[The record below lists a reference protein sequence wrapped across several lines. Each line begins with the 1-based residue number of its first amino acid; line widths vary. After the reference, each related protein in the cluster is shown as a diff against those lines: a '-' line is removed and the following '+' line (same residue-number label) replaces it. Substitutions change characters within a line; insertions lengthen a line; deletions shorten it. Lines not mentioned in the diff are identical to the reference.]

1 MKSLYAGI
9 SLSSLTLALLV
20 AAPRAAQAQFV
31 DPAEAQTAPA
41 QNDATAAAV
50 SALLAQAKY
59 WQAQGQPSQSLDS
72 LKRLLALD
80 PTDTDA
86 LALRVQIEL
95 AQGDSVSA
103 SQDLAT
109 LRQLQPSAPQL
120 PQLTRMQTE
129 AANPVNTDTLAA
141 ARNAAQAGNYAQ
153 AVSLY
158 QEAFHGTTPPSA
170 YALEYYQ
177 TMAGAPNG
185 WSQALSGLGD
195 LVTQNPSDLNAQL
208 AFASVE
214 TYQPSQ
220 RQEGISRLAA
230 LTAFPSISHGAAT
243 AWKQALAYLP
253 DTPDSVPQYQAY
265 LAKYPND
272 PTVQS
277 LISAANTVHAASPSD
292 TEGDDRAAGFKA
304 LNANELSSAATSFQ
318 AALAIN
324 PNDADALGGMGL
336 VELRQGRTSAARD
349 LLQKAIAA
357 NPAEAPQWEA
367 ALAGANRGAAYGT
380 ASALLNAGNYSG
392 AERQL
397 NSIIAGG
404 GSTTGAYEMLATAQT
419 QQGDLDAAAASWRAV
434 LARDPNNGPALVG
447 LGTILQ
453 KQGDN
458 QGAQDLF
465 QQAAANG
472 QGALVAGAQAQA
484 LRSQAQ
490 AATNPTVALA
500 LYRAAVV
507 AAPDDPWAR
516 LDYARALKSQGQDAA
531 AREQMDQL
539 ISGGT
544 PTAADLQASA
554 LFDVEDNRVAE
565 AEALVNQLPASAMTP
580 DMQAIQA
587 RGAMTQQIASAVAQG
602 GGNPALT
609 RQLLVT
615 MAAAPDP
622 DGARGAAIATALVN
636 AGDPEGAQLAIQ
648 TAIAANPG
656 ASPAALMN
664 YAGAMLGAGQDATTA
679 QIVQNLQARGGLTP
693 DQQTTLT
700 GLSDGLAIRA
710 SDRLAA
716 QGRLADAYN
725 QLSPGLAR
733 TPDDPALN
741 MALARLYQDN
751 HQPTQA
757 LAIAQALLASD
768 PNNLD
773 ARDGAVNAAIAAG
786 DMKTATQLVQDG
798 QSLMPN
804 EPRVWLMAANL
815 AKAQGDNGIALNDL
829 QTAQTLR
836 QQQLIAASGGSPA
849 VALAVAAPQQV
860 NPFGSASTQVAGLS
874 DAGPSILS
882 GGPAGAYPTT
892 PTPADPLSQQ
902 IQGQI
907 DQLQQT
913 QMSFAQAGISIDS
926 RSGSSGM
933 DQLETL
939 GTPIIGS
946 YSPGGYGTLA
956 LTATPTFLLAGTVS
970 GDPSS
975 QSRFG
980 SDALD
985 TLAVPKSQSA
995 AGIGIN
1001 AAYSLPWLKANVG
1014 GTPFGFR
1021 TQNLVGG
1028 VELDPQ
1034 LPGGVTLTFAA
1045 SRQAVTDS
1053 LLSYA
1058 STIDPATGQ
1067 VFGGVLRDRFNG
1079 QVAVATGPGYVY
1091 VGGGFDQL
1099 QGKHTEKNNEIEF
1112 GAGAGFP
1119 IMKGDLYTLNS
1130 GVNVIYFS
1138 YNHNQDHF
1146 TLGNGGYFSPQS
1158 YFAVTIPLDY
1168 KHSDGNLTWEIG
1180 GSAGV
1185 QSYSE
1190 NSQPYFPIDPGLQS
1204 KLVTAAASS
1213 TYLESEYP
1221 SQSESG
1227 IVGGANGS
1235 FEYRLNN
1242 QFVIGGSLNY
1252 QRTADYNN
1260 TQALLYAR
1268 YLLGTPNQQV
1278 TGFTAQP

>member
-1 MKSLYAGI
+1 MRSLRSGI
-9 SLSSLTLALLV
+9 SLSSLTLALLA
-20 AAPRAAQAQFV
+20 AAPGIAQAQFV
-31 DPAEAQTAPA
+31 DPAEAQTAPG

-59 WQAQGQPSQSLDS
+59 WKAQGQAGQSLDS

-80 PTDTDA
+80 PTNTDA

-95 AQGDSVSA
+95 GQGDTVSA
-103 SQDLAT
+103 SQDLST
-109 LRQLQPSAPQL
+109 LRQLQPAAPQL
-120 PQLTRMQTE
+120 QQLTRMQTE
-129 AANPVNTDTLAA
+129 AANPVQSSALAA

-158 QEAFHGTTPPSA
+158 QQAFHGSTPPSG
-170 YALEYYQ
+170 YEVEYYQ
-177 TMAGAPNG
+177 TLAGAPNG
-185 WSQALSGLGD
+185 WSTALSGLSG
-195 LVTQNPSDLNAQL
+195 LVAQNPSDLNAQL

-214 TYQPSQ
+214 TYQPAQ
-220 RQEGISRLAA
+220 RLEGISRLAA
-230 LTAFPSISHGAAT
+230 LTQFPSIAHGAQT
-243 AWKQALAYLP
+243 AWKQALAFLP
-253 DTPDSVPQYQAY
+253 DTPASLPQYQAY

-272 PTVQS
+272 GTVAS
-277 LISAANTVHAASPSD
+277 LVSAANAPQPVNASD
-292 TEGDDRAAGFKA
+292 TEGDARAKGFKA
-304 LNANELSSAATSFQ
+304 LNAGTLSSAAASFQ

-324 PNDADALGGMGL
+324 PNDADALGGLGL
-336 VELRQGRTSAARD
+336 VRLRQGQTATARD

-357 NPAEAPQWEA
+357 NPAGAPQWEA
-367 ALAGANRGAAYGT
+367 ALAGANRGAQYGT

-392 AERQL
+392 AERAL

-404 GSTTGAYEMLATAQT
+404 GSTTGAYEMLADAQT
-419 QQGDLDAAAASWRAV
+419 RQGDLNAAAASWRAV

-453 KQGDN
+453 HQGDT
-458 QGAQDLF
+458 QGAQNLF
-465 QQAAANG
+465 AQAAANG

-484 LRSQAQ
+484 LRDQAQ
-490 AATNPTVALA
+490 AANNPTVALA

-507 AAPDDPWAR
+507 AAPQDPWAR

-539 ISGGT
+539 THGGT
-544 PTAADLQASA
+544 PSAADLQATA
-554 LFDVEDNRVAE
+554 LFDVEDNRIAD
-565 AEALVNQLPASAMTP
+565 AEALVNQLPPSAMTP

-587 RGAMTQQIASAVAQG
+587 RGAMTQQIGSAIAQG

-622 DGARGAAIATALVN
+622 DGARGAAIATALVK

-656 ASPAALMN
+656 ASPAALMT

-679 QIVQNLQARGGLTP
+679 QIVQNLQARGGLTA
-693 DQQTTLT
+693 DQQNTLT
-700 GLSDGLAIRA
+700 SLSDGLAIRA

-716 QGRLADAYN
+716 QNRLADAYN

-733 TPDDPALN
+733 APNDPSLN
-741 MALARLYQDN
+741 MALARLYLDN

-757 LAIAQALLASD
+757 LAIARALLAND
-768 PNNLD
+768 PNDLD
-773 ARDGAVNAAIAAG
+773 ARDGAVNAAIAGG
-786 DMKTATQLVQDG
+786 DTKTAAQLVQDG
-798 QSLMPN
+798 ESLMPN
-804 EPRVWLMAANL
+804 EPRIWLMAANL
-815 AKAQGDNGIALNDL
+815 AKAQGDNGIALTDL
-829 QTAQTLR
+829 RTAQTLR
-836 QQQLIAASGGSPA
+836 EQQLIAASGGSPQ
-849 VALAVAAPQQV
+849 VALAAAAPVQV
-860 NPFGSASTQVAGLS
+860 NPFGTGSIAVGGLS
-874 DAGPSILS
+874 DAGPSILT
-882 GGPAGAYPTT
+882 GQAGAYPTT
-892 PTPADPLSQQ
+892 PTPADPLTQQ

-907 DQLQQT
+907 DQLQQS
-913 QMSFAQAGISIDS
+913 QMSFAQAGVSVES

-933 DQLETL
+933 DQLENL
-939 GTPIIGS
+939 STPIIGS
-946 YSPGGYGTLA
+946 YSPGGVGTLS
-956 LTATPTFLLAGTVS
+956 LTATPTFLLAGTIS
-970 GDPSS
+970 GDASS

-985 TLAVPKSQSA
+985 SNAVAKSQSA
-995 AGIGIN
+995 AGVGVN
-1001 AAYSLPWLKANVG
+1001 AAYTLPWLKANVG

-1021 TQNLVGG
+1021 VQNLVGG
-1028 VELDPQ
+1028 LELDPQ
-1034 LPGGVTLTFAA
+1034 LPGGVTLTGAA
-1045 SRQAVTDS
+1045 SRQPVTDS
-1053 LLSYA
+1053 LLSY
-1058 STIDPATGQ
+1058 SGTVDPATGE
-1067 VFGGVLRDRFNG
+1067 VFGGVLRDRING
-1079 QVAVATGPGYVY
+1079 QVAVAAGPGYVY

-1099 QGKHTEKNNEIEF
+1099 HGKHVEKNNEIEF

-1119 IMKGDLYTLNS
+1119 VLKTDLSTLNS

-1168 KHSDGNLTWEIG
+1168 KHSDGNLTWEVG

-1190 NSQPYFPIDPGLQS
+1190 NSQPYFPENPGLQS
-1204 KLVTAAASS
+1204 RLVTAAAAS
-1213 TYLESEYP
+1213 TTLQSVYP

-1242 QFVIGGSLNY
+1242 QFILGGTLNY
-1252 QRTADYNN
+1252 QRTADFNQTN
-1260 TQALLYAR
+1260 ALLYAR
-1268 YLLGTPNQQV
+1268 YLLGAPAQQ
-1278 TGFTAQP
+1278 